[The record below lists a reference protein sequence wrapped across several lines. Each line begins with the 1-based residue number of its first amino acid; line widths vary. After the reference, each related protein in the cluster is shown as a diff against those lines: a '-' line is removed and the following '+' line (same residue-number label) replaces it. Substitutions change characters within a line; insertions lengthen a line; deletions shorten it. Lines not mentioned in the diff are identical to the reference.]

1 MSTFEDVAGTRDL
14 REGEML
20 GVTLADGAEV
30 CLFNLRGT
38 IGAVG
43 NHCTHAEFLIS
54 DGFLHRDGTLECA
67 WHGARFDCRTGA
79 VRRPPAYAP
88 LPVYQVLVEGE
99 RVLVGPR
106 RSAEVEAL

>member
-1 MSTFEDVAGTRDL
+1 MSTFEDVARTSDVP
-14 REGEML
+14 EGHML

-30 CLFNLRGT
+30 CLFNVRGE

-54 DGFLHRDGTLECA
+54 DGFLHSDGTLECA

-79 VRRPPAYAP
+79 VRQPPADTP
-88 LPVYQVLVEGE
+88 LPVYQVRVEGE

-106 RSAEVEAL
+106 SSAEVEAW